1 MEIIILSAA
10 AGVVW
15 LYLFN
20 STACYAVVGGGYL
33 ALVISM
39 IISRTLKSRKLK
51 VRMESVNTFQT
62 KATATPFHRAKGL
75 VISRTGAD

>member
-1 MEIIILSAA
+1 MEIIFLGAA

-20 STACYAVVGGGYL
+20 ATVCYTVVGGGYF
-33 ALVISM
+33 AIVMSM
-39 IISRTLKSRKLK
+39 IISRTLKARKLK
-51 VRMESVNTFQT
+51 VRVESVNTFET